1 MPRPAK
7 GPRLHKF
14 SHRPHWYIR
23 DTGKPDKSTG
33 FEGKED
39 AQRVLDAYIAS
50 GKREDRCELMELR
63 AIEGAARKIVRKAK
77 ERARIKGREF
87 ALDVEGVSAQLV
99 AQDMKCAVSG
109 MAFSLEKS
117 TDGRRH
123 PFYPSPD
130 RISNDGGYT
139 PDNVRYVCSI
149 VNLARGD
156 FSDDEFYM
164 MCCAVAGVKR

>member
-7 GPRLHKF
+7 GPRLHRYK
-14 SHRPHWYIR
+14 HTPYWYIA
-23 DTGKPDKSTG
+23 DTGRTPKSTG
-33 FEGKED
+33 CASRPD
-39 AQRVLDAYIAS
+39 AEKALADYIAE
-50 GKREDRCELMELR
+50 GGRGERCDLLDKDGVP
-63 AIEGAARKIVRKAK
+63 AAARKIVRKAK

-87 ALDVEGVSAQLV
+87 ALDIESVSAQLI
-99 AQDMKCAVSG
+99 AQEMKCAVSG

-130 RISNDGGYT
+130 RINNDGGYT

-156 FSDDEFYM
+156 FSDGEFRL
-164 MCCAVAGVKR
+164 MCKAVAQNS